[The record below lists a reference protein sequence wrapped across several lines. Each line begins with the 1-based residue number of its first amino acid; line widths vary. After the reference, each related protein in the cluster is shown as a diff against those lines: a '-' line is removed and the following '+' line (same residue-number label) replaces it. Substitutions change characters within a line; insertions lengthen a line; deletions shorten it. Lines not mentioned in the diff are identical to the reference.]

1 LASGCVTDDEA
12 RDVLQRA
19 VPLVPA
25 GTALTRDGSWLRSA
39 LEQIARGET

>member
-25 GTALTRDGSWLRSA
+25 GTALARDGSWLRSA
-39 LEQIARGET
+39 LEQIARGEA